1 MSIKSAFTKFGDQLT
16 SIKDNAAF
24 SKVDDDSQSKKERKA
39 IKNILVCISSVKN
52 MTDINDIK
60 KFIAKQVAE
69 MKYKNTAYLSDDK
82 GINRLIERVQL
93 HANKFVDL
101 YCKSVDKDAKKEAKK
116 VVKKTKSTSDDS
128 SDYSSD
134 DSSDDSGKDMDELK
148 QLKKDGYFTCSDS
161 SCSCND
167 VFECEHSESDC
178 SCSDEDNLIDDKKL
192 KRLRKLNRQQRA
204 KNQRSRSCSKSK
216 TRGSPRL
223 TKPSSDEIVFESETE
238 SDFSFSSASDSSSC
252 VKFCLT
258 PSNGASRC
266 IPQKNEEVDTF
277 NSLLKNT
284 SNKLETINDSS
295 KSKLIVNHLKNIYNK
310 LPTSNK
316 NQFKNEVELLEMLY
330 L

>member
-1 MSIKSAFTKFGDQLT
+1 MSIKSAFTKFGEQLT

-101 YCKSVDKDAKKEAKK
+101 YCKSVDKEAKKEAKK
-116 VVKKTKSTSDDS
+116 VVKKTTPKGTRKTTKSS
-128 SDYSSD
+128 SSD
-134 DSSDDSGKDMDELK
+134 DSSDDSDVSDMEELK
-148 QLKKDGYFTCSDS
+148 QLQEDNYFTCSDS
-161 SCSCND
+161 ECSCND
-167 VFECEHSESDC
+167 VFECDHSESDC
-178 SCSDEDNLIDDKKL
+178 SCDEEDNLMDMETL
-192 KRLRKLNRQQRA
+192 KRLRKLNKQLRA
-204 KNQRSRSCSKSK
+204 KNQRSRSRSKSK
-216 TRGSPRL
+216 TR
-223 TKPSSDEIVFESETE
+223 KPSSDEIVFESETE

-252 VKFCLT
+252 VKFCV
-258 PSNGASRC
+258 
-266 IPQKNEEVDTF
+266 PQSTEDVNNF
-277 NSLLKNT
+277 RSLLKNT
-284 SNKLETINDSS
+284 SNKLETMNDSS

>member
-1 MSIKSAFTKFGDQLT
+1 MSIKSAFTKFREQLS

-24 SKVDDDSQSKKERKA
+24 SKVDDDSQTKKERKA
-39 IKNILVCISSVKN
+39 IKNIVVCISSVKN

-60 KFIAKQVAE
+60 KFIAKQV
-69 MKYKNTAYLSDDK
+69 

-161 SCSCND
+161 ECSCND

-204 KNQRSRSCSKSK
+204 KNQRSRSRSKSK
-216 TRGSPRL
+216 TR
-223 TKPSSDEIVFESETE
+223 KPSSDEIVFESETE
-238 SDFSFSSASDSSSC
+238 SDFSFSSASDSVISII
-252 VKFCLT
+252 FCLL
-258 PSNGASRC
+258 A
-266 IPQKNEEVDTF
+266 F
-277 NSLLKNT
+277 
-284 SNKLETINDSS
+284 
-295 KSKLIVNHLKNIYNK
+295 
-310 LPTSNK
+310 
-316 NQFKNEVELLEMLY
+316 MLY
-330 L
+330 LFCQII

>member
-1 MSIKSAFTKFGDQLT
+1 MSIKSAFTKFGEQLS

-24 SKVDDDSQSKKERKA
+24 SKVDDDSQTKKERKA
-39 IKNILVCISSVKN
+39 IKNIVVCISSVKN

-101 YCKSVDKDAKKEAKK
+101 YCKSVDKEAKKEAKK

-192 KRLRKLNRQQRA
+192 KRLRKLNKQLRA
-204 KNQRSRSCSKSK
+204 KNQRSRSKSK
-216 TRGSPRL
+216 TR
-223 TKPSSDEIVFESETE
+223 KPSSDEIVFESESE
-238 SDFSFSSASDSSSC
+238 SDISFSSASDSSSC
-252 VKFCLT
+252 VKF
-258 PSNGASRC
+258 C

-284 SNKLETINDSS
+284 SNKLETMNDSS
-295 KSKLIVNHLKNIYNK
+295 KSKLIVNHLKTIYNK
-310 LPTSNK
+310 LQTSNK